1 MKLMNKPNIRFERGF
16 RFSRNLALVF
26 GLYLIERQKKSVTTQ
41 TFPHNE
47 QPNPTEYLT
56 ERPEMTPKGFGAK
69 TAKTKKE
76 T

>member
-47 QPNPTEYLT
+47 PLNFTEYCN
-56 ERPEMTPKGFGAK
+56 ERPEMTSHGGKPRKAK
-69 TAKTKKE
+69 TIKKT
-76 T
+76 